1 MSFVYNYEYKI
12 TSASF
17 SERISSITGSG
28 GTTTGSFTGS
38 FTGNLQGT
46 ASFANNA
53 LSSSYAGTAS
63 ILLGSVVSASYALT
77 ASFALNGGGGGGT
90 TFERRH
96 DFQSPYDYCGVAP
109 DGTSESTP
117 NWTITRLNVA
127 LNGTATTGQ
136 ATGSWTNRTELIYNI
151 PT

>member
-1 MSFVYNYEYKI
+1 MSFVYNYEYKL

-17 SERISSITGSG
+17 SERVTALSGSG
-28 GTTTGSFTGS
+28 GSPTGSFTGS
-38 FTGNLQGT
+38 FTGSLQGT
-46 ASFANNA
+46 ASFAETA
-53 LSSSYAGTAS
+53 LSSSYA
-63 ILLGSVVSASYALT
+63 VT

-109 DGTSESTP
+109 DGTAESAP
-117 NWTITRLNVA
+117 NWTITRLTVS
-127 LNGTATTGQ
+127 LNGSVVTGTAVG
-136 ATGSWTNRTELIYNI
+136 AWTNRTELIYDTPI

>member
-46 ASFANNA
+46 ASFAQTA
-53 LSSSYAGTAS
+53 LSS
-63 ILLGSVVSASYALT
+63 SYALT